1 MTGNLNRLGNT
12 LCLSQDIGTLH
23 SVFQQVD
30 DQSCPTRYNF
40 HMHTT
45 SSDGRLEPADLIAQ
59 AVEIGLVDMA
69 ITDHH
74 SVLGYQ
80 QAVACL
86 EQYDEAMR
94 PRLWIGTEITSYIAD
109 IDVHI
114 LGYGFDPEH
123 PYLAPYLQSREA
135 DRDFTGAAK
144 VIDAIHA
151 AGGLAVLAHPSRYRR
166 PAEELV
172 AVAAELGI
180 DGLETFYAYK
190 STNPW
195 VPTPSE
201 TERVLKLA
209 QKYGLFN
216 TCGTDT
222 HGTNLKIRR

>member
-1 MTGNLNRLGNT
+1 MTGNLNRLGKT

-30 DQSCPTRYNF
+30 DRSCPTRYNF

-45 SSDGRLEPADLIAQ
+45 YSDGRLAPADLIAQ
-59 AVEIGLVDMA
+59 AIEIGLEDMA

-80 QAVACL
+80 LAVACL
-86 EQYDEAMR
+86 ERYETVKR
-94 PRLWIGTEITSYIAD
+94 PRLWIGTEITSYIHE

-114 LGYGFDPEH
+114 LGYGFDADH
-123 PYLAPYLQSREA
+123 PHLAPYLQGREA
-135 DRDFTGAAK
+135 DRGFTVAEK

-172 AVAAELGI
+172 AAAAEMGI
-180 DGLETFYAYK
+180 DGLESFYAYK

-195 VPTPSE
+195 APTPGE
-201 TERVLKLA
+201 TERVVQLA
-209 QKYGLFN
+209 QRYGLFS